1 MKGSLFRALE
11 QWFFSGNSTQGQ
23 FGQSPSQ
30 LRVILGEIL
39 EAANEASLI
48 FKKGSRNPTR
58 ETIVA
63 AKEIWAEINSFEN
76 VRNLLPHVED
86 KLLKITRDP
95 KTIGGIINI
104 LHSLEQTRFNNQQ
117 LQELS
122 NLANQDNIPTSQ
134 DFPEETDAE
143 GLDNLLKSSI
153 YNVTTPSGK
162 TLKAIR
168 EILQNA
174 VDACDPEQH
183 AEVADPAIKLTT
195 HQYQEADYIDLIIHD
210 NGIGMDWEVLSKNFF
225 VTFSSGKRTDAG
237 AAGGFGIAKAL
248 IQGAPK
254 HGWSIDTKSNR
265 EFGVRSDPIHSS
277 RFHKNLYFG
286 SRQGAGYA
294 IPTSKIKQDGKGGT
308 ILSLYG
314 LPKVSDD
321 TIEELCTVYAA
332 NGRVK
337 IVLNNK
343 EVVPKFTLQGLQS
356 LGAENL
362 KNIPDMVGK
371 DDAEKTLA
379 ATVFKNFSANLQEK
393 LRGVELGL
401 GEDTHVDFFLR
412 KLENSWAS
420 GKLYVMVNGQYQFD
434 RSEWINKMDIICSI
448 RTKARPGTEEY
459 PLDPGRESIRGI
471 VGERVKEVVEAV
483 KRFTAK
489 LGEDELFK
497 QGIDMFMVNKDAA
510 PMTTFDSMDSH
521 TKEHLVQT
529 LNADLSAAMDAPE
542 PEAAVK
548 KFMDAIVKQTE
559 DDMGGV
565 TPIQQAVT
573 AALKQDAQEG
583 LIDLMKRIDH
593 ETLKRSDEL
602 LARCRTIIDGLTTP
616 ANMMI
621 QKSFVARDVLNQNVE
636 LSAEMVILWQ
646 KTLRILIE
654 RLSKHHIHKS
664 AVSRKKFVPGLIFT
678 DECMGICMSARPEVG
693 RPYATVAINPLT
705 LASAVNPKAFTD
717 KLNPH
722 LKKNTWD
729 DDSEAFSALDN
740 DGGSDDEDERG
751 KSSIADTPTNRITN
765 FLFHIGLHELCHL
778 LYPDYPGSHDV
789 FHKNLTHLEI
799 ICQGSIDSIRAEV
812 KKHMKGLKSNSN
824 KLLNLIVKEKRKKI
838 KEHVG
843 PIKFNVWMEERRKY
857 TARLR

>member
-1 MKGSLFRALE
+1 
-11 QWFFSGNSTQGQ
+11 
-23 FGQSPSQ
+23 
-30 LRVILGEIL
+30 
-39 EAANEASLI
+39 
-48 FKKGSRNPTR
+48 
-58 ETIVA
+58 
-63 AKEIWAEINSFEN
+63 
-76 VRNLLPHVED
+76 
-86 KLLKITRDP
+86 
-95 KTIGGIINI
+95 
-104 LHSLEQTRFNNQQ
+104 LHSLEQTYFNAQQ

-122 NLANQDNIPTSQ
+122 NLAGQQTIPTSQ

-183 AEVADPAIKLTT
+183 PEVADPTIKLTT
-195 HQYQEADYIDLIIHD
+195 HQYQEADYIDLVVHD
-210 NGIGMDWEVLSKNFF
+210 NGIGMDWDVLSKNFF

-254 HGWSIDTKSNR
+254 HGWSIDTNKN
-265 EFGVRSDPIHSS
+265 EAKPLHSS
-277 RFHKNLYFG
+277 RFHKNVYFG
-286 SRQGAGYA
+286 SRPGSYA
-294 IPTSKIKQDGKGGT
+294 IPTSKIKQDGRGGT
-308 ILSLYG
+308 VLSLYG

-321 TIEELCTVYAA
+321 TIKELCTVYAA

-337 IVLNNK
+337 IILNDT
-343 EVVPKFTLQGLQS
+343 EVKPLFTLQGLQS
-356 LGAENL
+356 LETGNL
-362 KNIPDMVGK
+362 GNIPDMVGK
-371 DDAEKTLA
+371 DEAEKTLA
-379 ATVFKNFSANLQEK
+379 ATVFKNFSASLQEK

-412 KLENSWAS
+412 KLDVSWAS

-459 PLDPGRESIRGI
+459 PLDPGRESIRGV

-510 PMTTFDSMDSH
+510 PMMTFDSVASD
-521 TKEHLVQT
+521 TGKERLVQT
-529 LNADLSAAMDAPE
+529 LNADLSAAMDEPE
-542 PEAAVK
+542 PEEAVR

-559 DDMGGV
+559 QDMGGT

-583 LIDLMKRIDH
+583 VLELMKRIDH

-654 RLSKHHIHKS
+654 RLSKHHLHKS

-678 DECMGICMSARPEVG
+678 DECMGICMTARPEVG
-693 RPYATVAINPLT
+693 RPYATVGINPLT
-705 LASAVNPKAFTD
+705 LAAAVNPKAFTD

-722 LKKNTWD
+722 LKKNSWD

-740 DGGSDDEDERG
+740 DSGDGDDDEKG
-751 KSSIADTPTNRITN
+751 KSSIADTPTNRVTN

-778 LYPDYPGSHDV
+778 LYPDYPGSHDT

-824 KLLNLIVKEKRKKI
+824 KLLTLIAKEKRKKM

-843 PIKFNVWMEERRKY
+843 PVKFATWMEERRQY
-857 TARLR
+857 TARLIA